1 MSSVTLNQ
9 ALDAAM
15 QLSSEE
21 REMLLDI
28 IYRREIEA
36 RRREIA
42 ESARTS
48 IADLRAGKLRF
59 QSANEVIDELRRA
72 LADEA

>member
-48 IADLRAGKLRF
+48 IADFRTGKLQS
-59 QSANEVIDELRRA
+59 QSAEEVIDELRRA
-72 LADEA
+72 LADEV